1 MCTLLEATANMD
13 SFLVANSNRVKI
25 AANQRGLLS
34 AQDAADYLSISERSF
49 HRLVASGHI
58 RRRRIGAT
66 VRFSVSDLNEFIEQ
80 LPDDANSV
88 PWQKEI
94 G

>member
-1 MCTLLEATANMD
+1 MRTLLEATPNTD
-13 SFLVANSNRVKI
+13 SFLVANPNRTPT
-25 AANQRGLLS
+25 ALNQRGLLS
-34 AQDAADYLSISERSF
+34 AQDAAEYLSISERSF
-49 HRLVASGHI
+49 HRLVASGQI

-66 VRFSVSDLNEFIEQ
+66 VRFSVSDLNQFIDD
-80 LPDDANSV
+80 LPDDVNAL

>member
-1 MCTLLEATANMD
+1 MCTLLEATANKD
-13 SFLVANSNRVKI
+13 SFLVANPNRTPT
-25 AANQRGLLS
+25 ALNQRGLLS
-34 AQDAADYLSISERSF
+34 AQDAAEYLSISERSF

-58 RRRRIGAT
+58 RRRRIGST
-66 VRFSVSDLNEFIEQ
+66 VRFAVVDLNQFIDD
-80 LPDDANSV
+80 LPDNANEL